1 MWIHS
6 VFHTSMLQQCNQFI
20 SLQVTSTSVE
30 SETKYEVEN
39 ILEKRMIS
47 EKAYYLVKWKEY
59 DALKST
65 WKFKNNLLNCV
76 RMLQQF
82 EKRRLQR

>member
-6 VFHTSMLQQCNQFI
+6 VFHASMLQQCNQFI
-20 SLQVTSTSVE
+20 LLQIKSMSVK
-30 SETKYEVEN
+30 SEIKYEVED

-47 EKAYYLVKWKEY
+47 EETYYLVKWKEY

-82 EKRRLQR
+82 EKGRLWR

>member
-1 MWIHS
+1 MQIHLI
-6 VFHTSMLQQCNQFI
+6 FHILMFQQYNQFI
-20 SLQVTSTSVE
+20 LLQITSMSVE
-30 SETKYEVEN
+30 LKIKYEVKN
-39 ILEKRMIS
+39 ILKKRMIN

-65 WKFKNNLLNCV
+65 WKLKNNLFNCV

-82 EKRRLQR
+82 EKKRL